1 MCTPLTFHEIDILIS
16 AIQQG
21 TLSLDIKLGLI
32 KIINKNA
39 WHLKNVGVLKLCRD
53 HHWVKWSEA
62 QSLIE
67 KNRLWSIPTIS
78 ELDELFL
85 YAENNS
91 ELKVESGFYWAQSN
105 SEEIV
110 IYNPANKQEKNAAT
124 HNSYL
129 NFDGGDFSTFT
140 PFYELNNRLILK
152 RKLGKIE
159 S

>member
-21 TLSLDIKLGLI
+21 TLSQDIKLGLI

-39 WHLKNVGVLKLCRD
+39 WQVKNIGVLKLCRD
-53 HHWVKWSEA
+53 HLWIKWSEA
-62 QSLIE
+62 LSVIE
-67 KNRLWSIPTIS
+67 KNSLWSIPTIS
-78 ELDELFL
+78 ELDDLYL

-105 SEEIV
+105 SDGIV
-110 IYNPANKQEKNAAT
+110 TYNPVNKQIKNAAT
-124 HNSYL
+124 HDSYL

-152 RKLGKIE
+152 RKT